1 VFVLR
6 LQGKELP
13 YDNFA
18 FRESRKSDEGTSDL
32 CTLYHVDAFVI
43 PVNRSYSPDNQEQR
57 CLCIELVGSR
67 FLRRMVRIISV
78 SINI

>member
-1 VFVLR
+1 MYR

-18 FRESRKSDEGTSDL
+18 YRETRKSEEGSSDL
-32 CTLYHVDAFVI
+32 CTLYYTDAFTL
-43 PVNRSYSPDNQEQR
+43 SADFHGSDD

-67 FLRRMVRIISV
+67 FLRRMVRILAV
-78 SINI
+78 STP